1 MKLANWMLLLT
12 LMQVIPGETRAE
24 EIDVASESF
33 DTFLQRFEDAQS
45 RFVNGDPTAWIQMAG
60 KDESVTIFGAFGGY
74 EQGWLEVG
82 PRYEWAAAQYRS
94 SGAKKSIEY
103 LAKYADDSIAYTVA
117 IERDHVRTADRT
129 EPEPRA
135 LRATQVFRRVD
146 GEWRLV
152 HRHADPLLSKEAPTG
167 E

>member
-1 MKLANWMLLLT
+1 MKLANWMLLLA
-12 LMQVIPGETRAE
+12 LMQIYPSEIKAQEAFVADET
-24 EIDVASESF
+24 F
-33 DTFLQRFEDAQS
+33 DTFLQRFEDAQT
-45 RFVNGDPTAWIQMAG
+45 RFVNGDPTAWIQMAA

-74 EQGWLEVG
+74 EQGWVEVG

-103 LAKYADDSIAYTVA
+103 LSKYVDDSIAYTVA
-117 IERDHVRTADRT
+117 IERDQVRITERT
-129 EPEPRA
+129 ETEPRA

-152 HRHADPLLSKEAPTG
+152 HRHADPLLSRHAPAR